1 LRSCK
6 RSESERTSILKFQ
19 IGMTREDAWFDTG
32 LSPPNN
38 AGVSKPEIVRRIKT
52 YSAANGF
59 VYQYQFHEIR
69 SAKIDGAE
77 GREYVYYVTA
87 DRKTMFPSRVFLR
100 LDALKKWSFATGR
113 TLNGTEEYAVA
124 KMRLFRGL
132 DDVDDFA
139 KSRPVLIVDETN
151 IGGLLEQLDL

>member
-1 LRSCK
+1 
-6 RSESERTSILKFQ
+6 
-19 IGMTREDAWFDTG
+19 M
-32 LSPPNN
+32 
-38 AGVSKPEIVRRIKT
+38 SKPEIVRRIKT

-69 SAKIDGAE
+69 PGNIDGAE
-77 GREYVYYVTA
+77 GTEYIYYVTA
-87 DRKTMFPSRVFLR
+87 DRKTMFAVRVFLR
-100 LDALKKWSFATGR
+100 RDALKKWSAATGR

-139 KSRPVLIVDETN
+139 TSRPVLAVDETN
-151 IGGLLEQLDL
+151 IAGLLEQLDL